1 MKPVFLTGAVRTPIG
16 RFGGSLA
23 TLTAADLGTAAAK
36 ESLRRAN
43 IQPAQVDDSIWGCAR
58 QAGGGPN
65 VARQITFRGGAP
77 ETVPAFTVNQA
88 CGSGLRAIIL
98 AAEKIMLGRANIV
111 LAGGTESMSRVP
123 YFAEGARW
131 GMRMGHTELVDGMYR
146 DGFNDPLSG
155 LVMGETAE
163 ELARRYEIARDEQDE
178 YALRSQLRAAAAI
191 VAEKFTDEIV
201 PLELTSAAP
210 NSLSPWERAGVR
222 GEARVATTPHP
233 NPLPKGE
240 GKSNGVLFATDE
252 HVRVKTTIEDL
263 RKLPS
268 VFAKDGTVTAG
279 NSSGITDGAPAVVVM
294 IEKAAQESDTEPLA
308 RIVDYEIV
316 GVPPEIMG
324 IGPVPATRTVL
335 KRQKLSLADID
346 LIELNEAFAAQ
357 VIACDRDLQFD
368 QERLNVNG
376 GAIALGHPIGC
387 TGVRITTTLLHEMK
401 KRNAKR
407 GLATLCI
414 SGGMGIAMLLERE

>member
-1 MKPVFLTGAVRTPIG
+1 MNVAVFLAGAVRTPIG
-16 RFGGSLA
+16 RFGGSLK
-23 TLTAADLGTAAAK
+23 TFSAADLGVIAAK
-36 ESLRRAN
+36 ESLLR
-43 IQPAQVDDSIWGCAR
+43 AQVRADQLDDSIWGCAR

-65 VARQITFRGGAP
+65 VARQIIFRAGAP
-77 ETVPAFTVNQA
+77 DTVPAFTVNQA

-123 YFAEGARW
+123 YFSEGARW
-131 GMRMGHTELVDGMYR
+131 GTRMGHVELIDGMYR

-163 ELARRYEIARDEQDE
+163 KLAGQYEISRDEQDE
-178 YALRSQLRAAAAI
+178 FALRSQQRATAAAA
-191 VAEKFTDEIV
+191 AGKFSDEV
-201 PLELTSAAP
+201 
-210 NSLSPWERAGVR
+210 
-222 GEARVATTPHP
+222 TPVEIKGR
-233 NPLPKGE
+233 KGE
-240 GKSNGVLFATDE
+240 VTSFSTDE
-252 HVRVKTTIEDL
+252 HVRADTRIESL
-263 RKLPS
+263 QKLTP
-268 VFAKDGTVTAG
+268 VFSKDGTVTAG
-279 NSSGITDGAPAVVVM
+279 NSSGITDGAAAVVVM
-294 IEKAAQESDTEPLA
+294 SEPALKDSGAEPLA

-324 IGPVPATRTVL
+324 IGPVPATRRL
-335 KRQKLSLADID
+335 LERQRLTLSDVD

-357 VIACDRDLQFD
+357 VIACDRELQFD

-376 GAIALGHPIGC
+376 GSIALGHPIGC

-401 KRNAKR
+401 KRQARR

-414 SGGMGIAMLLERE
+414 SGGMGIALLLERV